1 MISEYVYKNV
11 LKEANLKETK
21 TKNHRIGANKPDDFV
36 LKIKLYG
43 YNACEPMWN
52 FMAVRYNATPKK
64 TRATERTR

>member
-36 LKIKLYG
+36 LRIKLCG
-43 YNACEPMWN
+43 YNAFESMWN
-52 FMAVRYNATPKK
+52 FTAVRYDAIP
-64 TRATERTR
+64 